1 MDRIYIDDKR
11 VWNKQ
16 QKRIADLLKKPMGA
30 LTLQERLELIY
41 DRYYKGQRI
50 TYEEYLL
57 LLETND
63 EIDFL
68 YADNKYQIIH
78 ESNDIVSMCIT
89 EYKGSQKVSER
100 SEQFSSIIE
109 LLDKFRI
116 EGKRIRDIWDEVSY

>member
-41 DRYYKGQRI
+41 DRYYKGQKI

-116 EGKRIRDIWDEVSY
+116 EGKRIRDIWNEVT

>member
-116 EGKRIRDIWDEVSY
+116 EGKRIRDIWNEVT

>member
-11 VWNKQ
+11 IWNKQ

-41 DRYYKGQRI
+41 DRYYKGQKI